1 MRRKVIALLMTVV
14 ISACMVACGSKEGI
28 AAGAETGESEEEL
41 QMAEG
46 EQTDQADTEQKSA
59 GTENETVA
67 DAKEETKSAI
77 EQAQAERNAATIKDV
92 EIEGKELPDNEALS
106 FVASMKAGWNL
117 GNTLEAY
124 NSSVSPEKELSTEEV
139 WGNPVTTQAM
149 IDEVKKA
156 GFETIR
162 IPITWRGHV
171 TVAEDGT
178 VTVSDVWLTRVKEV
192 VDYAYNNDMYVIINT
207 HHDIEIADESVEGKN
222 LGYYPSTDNYERSAV
237 YLTAIWTAMA
247 ETFKDYDEHLIFESL
262 NEPRLAGS
270 SYEWNFRPGVAECN
284 GAADCINR
292 LNQLF
297 VDTVRAT
304 GGNNAERYL
313 MLPGYAASLD
323 GAATDLY
330 QLPTD
335 EAENKLI
342 VSVHAYTPYN
352 FALQAPGEGGSTD
365 EFSID
370 KSTSTADINT
380 LMKKLYD
387 KYTSKGIP
395 VVIGEYGARDK
406 NNNLQDRLDYH
417 VYYVASARAVGIT
430 CCVWDNNAF
439 SGSGE
444 NFGLFRRRVCNWLY
458 PEIVEAI
465 MKYA

>member
-1 MRRKVIALLMTVV
+1 MKRRVIALLMTVV
-14 ISACMVACGSKEGI
+14 MTACMMACGSREGAVS
-28 AAGAETGESEEEL
+28 AAGNNETESL
-41 QMAEG
+41 QTAEG
-46 EQTDQADTEQKSA
+46 ESVSEAEAGEESSTEA
-59 GTENETVA
+59 ENGT

-106 FVASMKAGWNL
+106 FVANMKTGWNL
-117 GNTLEAY
+117 GNTLEAH
-124 NSSVSPEKELSTEEV
+124 NGSVSPEKELSTEEV
-139 WGNPVTTQAM
+139 WGNPVTTQSM

-171 TVAEDGT
+171 TIAEDGT
-178 VTVSDVWLTRVKEV
+178 VTVSDVWLARVKEV
-192 VDYAYNNDMYVIINT
+192 VDYACNNDMYVIINT
-207 HHDIEIADESVEGKN
+207 HHDIEIGDESVDGN
-222 LGYYPSTDNYERSAV
+222 NPGYYPNSDNYERSAV

-247 ETFKDYDEHLIFESL
+247 ETFKEYDEHLIFESL
-262 NEPRLAGS
+262 NEPRLVGS
-270 SYEWNFRPGVAECN
+270 SYEWNFQASVSECKDAAE
-284 GAADCINR
+284 CINR

-323 GAATDLY
+323 GAMTDLY

-335 EAENKLI
+335 TADNKLI

-365 EFSID
+365 EFSIE
-370 KSTSTADINT
+370 KATSTADINT

-406 NNNLQDRLDYH
+406 NNNLQDRLDYY
-417 VYYVASARAVGIT
+417 VYYVSSARAVGIT

>member
-1 MRRKVIALLMTVV
+1 M
-14 ISACMVACGSKEGI
+14 
-28 AAGAETGESEEEL
+28 
-41 QMAEG
+41 
-46 EQTDQADTEQKSA
+46 
-59 GTENETVA
+59 
-67 DAKEETKSAI
+67 
-77 EQAQAERNAATIKDV
+77 
-92 EIEGKELPDNEALS
+92 
-106 FVASMKAGWNL
+106 
-117 GNTLEAY
+117 
-124 NSSVSPEKELSTEEV
+124 
-139 WGNPVTTQAM
+139 
-149 IDEVKKA
+149 
-156 GFETIR
+156 
-162 IPITWRGHV
+162 
-171 TVAEDGT
+171 
-178 VTVSDVWLTRVKEV
+178 
-192 VDYAYNNDMYVIINT
+192 
-207 HHDIEIADESVEGKN
+207 
-222 LGYYPSTDNYERSAV
+222 
-237 YLTAIWTAMA
+237 
-247 ETFKDYDEHLIFESL
+247 
-262 NEPRLAGS
+262 
-270 SYEWNFRPGVAECN
+270 
-284 GAADCINR
+284 
-292 LNQLF
+292 NQLF